1 MRNLFISSV
10 CVAAAISV
18 PNTAFA
24 DKETTLATPP
34 RSG

>member
-1 MRNLFISSV
+1 MRIFISSA

-24 DKETTLATPP
+24 DKGDHAATPP